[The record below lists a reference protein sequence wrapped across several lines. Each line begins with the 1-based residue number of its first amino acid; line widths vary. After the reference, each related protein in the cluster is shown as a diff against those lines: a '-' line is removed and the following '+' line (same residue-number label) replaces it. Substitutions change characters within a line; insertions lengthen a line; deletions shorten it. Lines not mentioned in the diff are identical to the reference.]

1 MSRQGFVQAIS
12 PYAVADGA
20 AVTAATTLTDASP
33 LPAMYLPPHMLGEY
47 PGVRFEFLAWGYY
60 TTNATATTLTFGAY
74 SGTIGQAIGSATVLA
89 VSSAIT
95 MVASST
101 NRLWRIEGLFQ
112 MRTIGASGTGIA
124 LMEGSNISSG
134 GTDFAATAAA
144 STFTLD
150 TTAARYL
157 TIGFNVSS
165 AQSITCRYIVGE
177 VTN

>member
-12 PYAVADGA
+12 PYAVVDGT

-33 LPAMYLPPHMLGEY
+33 LPSMYLPPHMLGEY
-47 PGVRFEFLAWGYY
+47 AGVRLEFLAWGYY

-74 SGTIGQAIGSATVLA
+74 SAPIGTAIGSATALA

-112 MRTIGASGTGIA
+112 MRSIGATGTGIA
-124 LMEGSNISSG
+124 LMEGSNFSSG

-150 TTAARYL
+150 TTVARYL
-157 TIGFNVSS
+157 TIGFNASS
-165 AQSITCRYIVGE
+165 AQSITCRYIAGE
-177 VTN
+177 IAN

>member
-12 PYAVADGA
+12 PYAVVDGA
-20 AVTAATTLTDASP
+20 AITAAATLTDAAP
-33 LPAMYLPPHMLGEY
+33 LPAPYLPPHSLGEY

-60 TTNATATTLTFGAY
+60 TTNATAATVTFGAY
-74 SGTIGQAIGSATVLA
+74 AGTIGQAIGSATALA

-95 MVASST
+95 LVPSVT

-112 MRTIGASGTGIA
+112 MRSIGASGTGIA
-124 LMEGSNISSG
+124 IMEGSNISSG
-134 GTDFAATAAA
+134 GTDFASTAAG

-157 TIGFNVSS
+157 TIGFNVSV

-177 VTN
+177 ITN